1 LGDYQPHSASPHDT
15 LKNYMPRQ
23 LVECVPN
30 FSEGRD
36 AAKIDA
42 IVASVLAVPEVA
54 LLDRESDADHNRSVL
69 TFVGP
74 PAAVAEAAFRSVET
88 AVSLI
93 DLTTHQGAHP
103 RIGAADVVPFIP
115 IEGVTL
121 EDCVKLAERLGNQI
135 WNKLKVPVYHYEA
148 AAKRPERVNLENI
161 RRGQFEAL
169 LKEMGTV
176 PGRQPDCGDAVCHP
190 TAGAIVVGARKF
202 LIAYN
207 VNLGTPDVAIAKKI
221 AKTIRFSSGGFRF
234 VKSMGVTLASRNL
247 AQVSINLTDFEQ
259 TPMHLVYETVRRE
272 AERYGVPVVGSEI
285 VGLIPK
291 KAIEMSAEYFLRFEN
306 FRPELVL
313 ENRIADAM
321 GLPKTSRG
329 GLPEFLDALAAPT
342 ATPGGGSASAAAAA
356 MGAALGSMVTRLA
369 KQDSDSFE
377 EDRRFFTEAVEL
389 DAEAFQKVM
398 AAYKRPKEERA
409 PFVEEALHGAAEVP
423 LQVLERAAAM
433 LTRLERLEIPAKFGS
448 DLAVAKALTAA
459 AKAGVLENVRINLD
473 SIKDQ
478 AFQASVQS
486 RLAAVAM

>member
-1 LGDYQPHSASPHDT
+1 
-15 LKNYMPRQ
+15 MPRQ

-42 IVASVLAVPEVA
+42 IVASVLAVPEVV
-54 LLDRESDADHNRSVL
+54 LLDRESDADHNRCVL

-74 PAAVAEAAFRSVET
+74 PAAVADAAFRSVAT

-121 EDCVKLAERLGNQI
+121 EECVKLSERLGNEI
-135 WNKLKVPVYHYEA
+135 WNKLKVPVYYYEA

-169 LKEMGTV
+169 LKEMGTE
-176 PGRQPDCGDAVCHP
+176 PERQPDCGDPICHP

-207 VNLGTPDVAIAKKI
+207 VNLGTPDVGIAKKI
-221 AKTIRFSSGGFRF
+221 AKTIRFSSGGFRY

-313 ENRIADAM
+313 ENRIAEAI
-321 GLPKTSRG
+321 GVSQEPLSQKPSRG

-356 MGAALGSMVTRLA
+356 MGAALGAMVTRLA
-369 KQDSDSFE
+369 KQESAAFE
-377 EDRRFFTEAVEL
+377 EDRHFFTEAVDL
-389 DAEAFQKVM
+389 DAAAFQKVM
-398 AAYKRPKEERA
+398 AAYKRPKDERP

-423 LQVLERAAAM
+423 LQVLERASAM
-433 LTRLERLEIPAKFGS
+433 LDRLERLEIPAKFGS
-448 DLAVAKALTAA
+448 DLAVAKALTVA

-473 SIKDQ
+473 SIKDES
-478 AFQASVQS
+478 FRASVQA
-486 RLAAVAM
+486 RLAAIGI

>member
-1 LGDYQPHSASPHDT
+1 
-15 LKNYMPRQ
+15 MPRQ

-36 AAKIDA
+36 APKIDA

-54 LLDRESDADHNRSVL
+54 LLDRESDADHNRCVL

-88 AVSLI
+88 AGSLI

-121 EDCVKLAERLGNQI
+121 EDCVKLAERLGNEI
-135 WNKLKVPVYHYEA
+135 WNKLKVPVYYYEA

-169 LKEMGTV
+169 LKEMGKA
-176 PGRQPDCGDAVCHP
+176 PERQPDCGDAVCHP
-190 TAGAIVVGARKF
+190 TAGATVVGARKF

-272 AERYGVPVVGSEI
+272 AERYGVPVVGGEI

-313 ENRIADAM
+313 ENRIAEAM
-321 GLPKTSRG
+321 ASRG

-356 MGAALGSMVTRLA
+356 MGAALGAMVTRLA
-369 KQDSDSFE
+369 KQDSSSFE
-377 EDRRFFTEAVEL
+377 EARRFFTEAVEL

-409 PFVEEALHGAAEVP
+409 PFVEEALHSAAEVP

-433 LTRLERLEIPAKFGS
+433 LTRLERLAIPAKFGS
-448 DLAVAKALTAA
+448 DLAVAKALTVA

-473 SIKDQ
+473 SIKDET
-478 AFQASVQS
+478 FRASVQS
-486 RLAAVAM
+486 RLATLGM

>member
-1 LGDYQPHSASPHDT
+1 
-15 LKNYMPRQ
+15 MPRQ

-36 AAKIDA
+36 VAKIDTIVQA
-42 IVASVLAVPEVA
+42 ILSVPEVV
-54 LLDRESDADHNRSVL
+54 LLDRESDADHNRCVL

-74 PAAVAEAAFRSVET
+74 PAAATEAAFRAVEK

-93 DLTTHQGAHP
+93 DLTKHQGAHP

-121 EDCVKLAERLGNQI
+121 EDCVRLAERLGNEI
-135 WNKLKVPVYHYEA
+135 WNRLKVPVYFYEA
-148 AAKRPERVNLENI
+148 AAKRPDRVNLENI

-169 LKEMGTV
+169 VKDMGQV
-176 PGRQPDCGDAVCHP
+176 PERQPDCGDAVCHP
-190 TAGAIVVGARKF
+190 TAGAVVVGARKF

-207 VNLGTPDVAIAKKI
+207 VNLGTPDVGIARKI
-221 AKTIRFSSGGFRF
+221 AKTIRFSSGGFRY

-272 AERYGVPVVGSEI
+272 AERYGVAVVGSEI

-291 KAIEMSAEYFLRFEN
+291 KAIEMSAEYFLRYEN

-313 ENRIADAM
+313 EHRIAEAM
-321 GLPKTSRG
+321 TSRG
-329 GLPEFLDALAAPT
+329 GLPEFLDALAAPA
-342 ATPGGGSASAAAAA
+342 ATPGGGSAAAAAAA
-356 MGAALGSMVTRLA
+356 MAAALGAMVTRLA
-369 KQDSDSFE
+369 KQDSGEFE
-377 EDRRFFTEAVEL
+377 NDRQFFTEAVDR

-398 AAYKRPKEERA
+398 AAYKRPKDERG

-423 LQVLERAAAM
+423 LEVFERASAM
-433 LTRLERLEIPAKFGS
+433 ETRLEGLQIPAKFGS
-448 DLAVAKALTAA
+448 DLAVAKALTVA
-459 AKAGVLENVRINLD
+459 AKAGVLENVKINLD
-473 SIKDQ
+473 SIQDEEFR
-478 AFQASVQS
+478 AGVQS
-486 RLAAVAM
+486 RLHKCAGETK

>member
-1 LGDYQPHSASPHDT
+1 LQSDDSAPPRDT

-42 IVASVLAVPEVA
+42 IVASVLTVPDVV

-135 WNKLKVPVYHYEA
+135 WSKLKVPVYHYEA
-148 AAKRPERVNLENI
+148 AAKRPDRVNLENI

-169 LKEMGTV
+169 IKEMGTA
-176 PGRQPDCGDAVCHP
+176 PERQPDCGDAVCHP
-190 TAGAIVVGARKF
+190 TAGATVVGARKF

-291 KAIEMSAEYFLRFEN
+291 KALEMSAEYFLRFEN
-306 FRPELVL
+306 FRAELVL

-321 GLPKTSRG
+321 ASRG

-356 MGAALGSMVTRLA
+356 MGAALGAMVTRLA
-369 KQDSDSFE
+369 KQDSSSFE

-389 DAEAFQKVM
+389 DSDAFQKVM

-448 DLAVAKALTAA
+448 DLAVAKALTVA

-473 SIKDQ
+473 SIKDE
-478 AFQASVQS
+478 AFQASVQA
-486 RLAAVAM
+486 RLAAVGI